1 MLHNLEIL
9 NGEMSPA
16 FETNNLTYTVFI
28 EDNINNLEIS
38 YDASEDISVNIV
50 GNENLETDENIVY
63 LELTKEGK
71 VESTYTLEVTKED
84 THVASKTILEPT
96 TDITVKEELPSYVAP
111 LIGGICFLLI
121 LLSFLIIFHKK
132 KR

>member
-28 EDNINNLEIS
+28 EDNINNLEID
-38 YDASEDISVNIV
+38 YDVDEDISVNII
-50 GNENLETDENIVY
+50 GNENLEVGENIVY
-63 LELTKEGK
+63 LELSREGK
-71 VESTYTLEVTKED
+71 VESTYTLEVTKEEAY
-84 THVASKTILEPT
+84 VASKTILEPT